1 MQLWL
6 QAKYA
11 PDCSEAMHVSL
22 TMIRRHPQWVWKKN
36 RYKVNFPPQVLAGSW
51 IRISL
56 PLQGFLGVFTSRT
69 ERLWA
74 PWISGTNIKGEAKPG
89 CISYH
94 LFPLCLSLSLRFWT
108 SPYVAS
114 EWRLSWHTVT
124 AHSSTL
130 INAHF
135 ILLSVMQCSCKWVFP
150 LLFLCPSIPW
160 RRLSCQNRS
169 GLPHCSSMEA
179 IMLRRSAWAPR
190 YKCG

>member
-22 TMIRRHPQWVWKKN
+22 TMIRRHPQWVWKNKKN

-56 PLQGFLGVFTSRT
+56 PLQGFLSVFTSRT
-69 ERLWA
+69 DRLWA

-94 LFPLCLSLSLRFWT
+94 LFSLSLSLSGSGRALT
-108 SPYVAS
+108 SLLNGDYLDTQSQLTVALWLMHILFYLVWCNALVS
-114 EWRLSWHTVT
+114 E
-124 AHSSTL
+124 
-130 INAHF
+130 F
-135 ILLSVMQCSCKWVFP
+135 
-150 LLFLCPSIPW
+150 FLCFSFVPQYPEEDCRVKTGVVCHIAQVWKP
-160 RRLSCQNRS
+160 
-169 GLPHCSSMEA
+169 
-179 IMLRRSAWAPR
+179 
-190 YKCG
+190 